1 MKKLEIQLTESV
13 NGVAFGTDRTVVR
26 HAFGNDYAEFKKS
39 SSSKNTTDDYGCFQ
53 LFYSA
58 ENALE
63 AIEICTDTLV
73 IVNGKELTLKCPEI
87 IEWIQSVDPAA
98 EKESDG
104 IISKKMSIGLYAPC
118 NEFETLLFGKKD
130 YYC

>member
-58 ENALE
+58 ENVLE
-63 AIEICTDTLV
+63 AIEICSDTLV

-87 IEWIQSVDPAA
+87 IEWIQSVDPTA